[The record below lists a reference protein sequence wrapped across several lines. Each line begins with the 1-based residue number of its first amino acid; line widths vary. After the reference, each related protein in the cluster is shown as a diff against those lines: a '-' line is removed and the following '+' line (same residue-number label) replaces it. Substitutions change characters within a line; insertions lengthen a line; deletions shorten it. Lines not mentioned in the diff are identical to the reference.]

1 MNVVFSMDNF
11 LLLFLSAEIQLT
23 SITTQGKN
31 ICNATQRKAEQSKA
45 KAKQRNATQEV
56 DNNFRTDFPEN
67 DRSIWL
73 STQIFS

>member
-1 MNVVFSMDNF
+1 MCN
-11 LLLFLSAEIQLT
+11 A
-23 SITTQGKN
+23 TQR
-31 ICNATQRKAEQSKA
+31 NATQRKAEQSKA

-73 STQIFS
+73 STEIFFIS